1 MNTPSRIA
9 PPLPQQV
16 LDPCHLGRPVHLLPV
31 FTAALRDD
39 LAELFRTGMNR
50 RYRASF
56 DVADIAM
63 TCAAT
68 PEHSGRW
75 WSVASPVGRIGLA
88 LHRSVLLAA
97 LEYRYGTRNSTSNSA
112 TNGAP
117 SVPAEATISTE
128 PDAPV
133 RETSTEERLAA
144 MLGAQ
149 LVAVVAARIDAD
161 LPEPHAVAATFA
173 PAITSAPPAAG
184 TWTIRVTIKEAALG
198 IEGAVWFTLDD
209 AWMARLLHR
218 LVVNR
223 PRVRDAETLPLA
235 ARLQLTVAGRLLRRD
250 MPLGELIDVRVGDV
264 IPVSLGAT
272 DVLID
277 DSRLF
282 RAVVAERNGK
292 LCLTSFEDV
301 E

>member
-1 MNTPSRIA
+1 M
-9 PPLPQQV
+9 PQQV

-56 DVADIAM
+56 AVTDIAM
-63 TCAAT
+63 TCAAA

-75 WSVASPVGRIGLA
+75 WSFASAVGRIGFA

-97 LEYRYGTRNSTSNSA
+97 LEYRYGTRDSA
-112 TNGAP
+112 
-117 SVPAEATISTE
+117 PAEATVSTA

-144 MLGAQ
+144 MLGGQ
-149 LVAVVAARIDAD
+149 LVAVVAARIDGDSA
-161 LPEPHAVAATFA
+161 EPQTFA
-173 PAITSAPPAAG
+173 PAITSTPPAAG

-198 IEGAVWFTLDD
+198 IEGALWFTLDD

-223 PRVRDAETLPLA
+223 SRARDAAADPQPLA
-235 ARLQLTVAGRLLRRD
+235 ARLQLTLAGRLLHRE